1 MNKKFFIFDVI
12 QIDDIFLYVYL
23 FKICF
28 RTTL

>member
-12 QIDDIFLYVYL
+12 QIDDIFLYVYI
-23 FKICF
+23 FKIYF